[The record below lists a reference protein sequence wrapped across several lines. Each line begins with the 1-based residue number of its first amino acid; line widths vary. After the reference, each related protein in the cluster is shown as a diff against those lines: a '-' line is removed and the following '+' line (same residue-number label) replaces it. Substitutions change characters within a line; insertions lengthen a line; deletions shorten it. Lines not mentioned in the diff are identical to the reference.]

1 MRASNLYAP
10 TLREIPAE
18 AEIISHRL
26 MLRAGM
32 LHKVAA
38 GIYSYL
44 PLSWRVMRKI
54 MDIIREEMDKAGGQE
69 LCMPI
74 VHPAE
79 IWQQSGRWQVYGD
92 ELWRLKDRN
101 GRDFCLGPTHEEI
114 ITHHIKGD
122 VRSYKQLPLRLY
134 QIQTKFRDERR
145 PRFGLMRGREFV
157 MKDMYSFDID
167 KEALDISYALLHRA
181 YTNVFS
187 RCGLDFRPVEAD
199 SGAIGGRGSHEFMAL
214 AESGEAEIAY
224 CDTCGYAAST
234 EIASVNPVNLNIE
247 EDIKEKE
254 LINTPDCTTI
264 QEVSAFLNINP
275 NRIVKSICYE
285 ADNKLIMVLIRGDR
299 QVNEIKLKNAL
310 NCLEL
315 NYATDEVLNKA
326 GLNPGYLGPIG
337 GNSFEIIADD
347 EIPLMINHVCG
358 GGQKDYHF
366 INANPGR
373 DYKIERIADLRLVE
387 AGEKCSA
394 CGGLLKVARGIEV
407 GQIFKLQTKYS
418 EKMGARYVDEKG
430 QEHDIV
436 MGCYGIG
443 VGRTMAAVIEQNND
457 ENGIIWPMNI
467 APYHAVI
474 VPVNDKDE
482 ELVNISE
489 GLYQALQKAGAE
501 VVLDDR
507 KERPGVK
514 FKDADLIG
522 FPLRLTVGKK
532 TKNEGLVEIKL
543 RKSGEVL
550 EIPLEEAPKKV
561 LELISKQEKVND
573 F

>member
-1 MRASNLYAP
+1 
-10 TLREIPAE
+10 
-18 AEIISHRL
+18 
-26 MLRAGM
+26 
-32 LHKVAA
+32 
-38 GIYSYL
+38 
-44 PLSWRVMRKI
+44 
-54 MDIIREEMDKAGGQE
+54 
-69 LCMPI
+69 
-74 VHPAE
+74 
-79 IWQQSGRWQVYGD
+79 
-92 ELWRLKDRN
+92 
-101 GRDFCLGPTHEEI
+101 
-114 ITHHIKGD
+114 
-122 VRSYKQLPLRLY
+122 
-134 QIQTKFRDERR
+134 
-145 PRFGLMRGREFV
+145 

-358 GGQKDYHF
+358 EGK
-366 INANPGR
+366 
-373 DYKIERIADLRLVE
+373 RIIILLMLTP
-387 AGEKCSA
+387 AGIIKLKELPIYAWWRREKKCSP
-394 CGGLLKVARGIEV
+394 
-407 GQIFKLQTKYS
+407 
-418 EKMGARYVDEKG
+418 
-430 QEHDIV
+430 
-436 MGCYGIG
+436 
-443 VGRTMAAVIEQNND
+443 AA
-457 ENGIIWPMNI
+457 
-467 APYHAVI
+467 A
-474 VPVNDKDE
+474 
-482 ELVNISE
+482 
-489 GLYQALQKAGAE
+489 
-501 VVLDDR
+501 
-507 KERPGVK
+507 
-514 FKDADLIG
+514 F
-522 FPLRLTVGKK
+522 
-532 TKNEGLVEIKL
+532 
-543 RKSGEVL
+543 
-550 EIPLEEAPKKV
+550 
-561 LELISKQEKVND
+561 
-573 F
+573 